1 MRIDFNNNTLII
13 TLYDD
18 SNLWKLLKAVT
29 EIERYLCKKLPL
41 DFNGASEVLIDVDD
55 YYEYVTL
62 RRKILDY
69 TPIY

>member
-1 MRIDFNNNTLII
+1 MRIDFNNNMLIV

-18 SNLWKLLKAVT
+18 NNLWKLLKAIT
-29 EIERYLCKKLPL
+29 EIETYLCKKISL

>member
-18 SNLWKLLKAVT
+18 NHLSILLASIT
-29 EIERYLCKKLPL
+29 EIESYLFRKLSL
-41 DFNGASEVLIDVDD
+41 DFNGASEVFIDVED

>member
-1 MRIDFNNNTLII
+1 MKIDFHNNTLIV

-18 SNLWKLLKAVT
+18 NNLSILLNSIT
-29 EIERYLCKKLPL
+29 EIERYLCKKLSL
-41 DFNGASEVLIDVDD
+41 DFNGASEVFIDVED
-55 YYEYVTL
+55 YYEYVAL

>member
-1 MRIDFNNNTLII
+1 MRIDFHNNTLIV

-18 SNLWKLLKAVT
+18 NNLWKLLKAIT
-29 EIERYLCKKLPL
+29 EIETYLCKKLSL
-41 DFNGASEVLIDVDD
+41 DFNGASEVLIDVED

>member
-1 MRIDFNNNTLII
+1 MKIDFQNNTLIV

-18 SNLWKLLKAVT
+18 NNLSILLNSIT
-29 EIERYLCKKLPL
+29 EIERYFCIKLSL

>member
-1 MRIDFNNNTLII
+1 MRIDFNNNTLIVS
-13 TLYDD
+13 LYDD
-18 SNLWKLLKAVT
+18 NNLSILLASIT
-29 EIERYLCKKLPL
+29 EIETYLCKKLAL
-41 DFNGASEVLIDVDD
+41 DFNGASEVLIDVED

>member
-1 MRIDFNNNTLII
+1 MRIDFNNNTLIV

-18 SNLWKLLKAVT
+18 NNLWKLLKAIT
-29 EIERYLCKKLPL
+29 EIETYLCKKLSL
-41 DFNGASEVLIDVDD
+41 DFNGASEVLIDVED
-55 YYEYVTL
+55 YYDYVTL

>member
-1 MRIDFNNNTLII
+1 MKIDFQKNTLIV

-18 SNLWKLLKAVT
+18 NNLSILLNSIT
-29 EIERYLCKKLPL
+29 EIERYLCKKLSL
-41 DFNGASEVLIDVDD
+41 DFNGAREVFIDVED

>member
-1 MRIDFNNNTLII
+1 MRIDFNNNTLIV

-18 SNLWKLLKAVT
+18 NNLWKLLKAIT
-29 EIERYLCKKLPL
+29 EIETYLCKKISL
-41 DFNGASEVLIDVDD
+41 DFNGASEVLIDVED

-69 TPIY
+69 APIY

>member
-1 MRIDFNNNTLII
+1 MRIDFNNNTLIV

-18 SNLWKLLKAVT
+18 NNLWKLLKAIT
-29 EIERYLCKKLPL
+29 EIETYLCKKISL
-41 DFNGASEVLIDVDD
+41 DFNGANEVLIDVED

>member
-1 MRIDFNNNTLII
+1 MKIDFHNNTLIV

-18 SNLWKLLKAVT
+18 NNLSILLNSIT
-29 EIERYLCKKLPL
+29 EIERYLCKKLSL
-41 DFNGASEVLIDVDD
+41 DFNGASEVFIDVED

>member
-1 MRIDFNNNTLII
+1 MSIDFNNNTLIV

-18 SNLWKLLKAVT
+18 NNLWKLLKAIT
-29 EIERYLCKKLPL
+29 EIETYLCKKLSL
-41 DFNGASEVLIDVDD
+41 DFNGASEVLIDVED

>member
-1 MRIDFNNNTLII
+1 MRIDFNNNTLIV
-13 TLYDD
+13 TLYNNN
-18 SNLWKLLKAVT
+18 NLTILLTSIT
-29 EIERYLCKKLPL
+29 EIERYLCKKLSL

>member
-1 MRIDFNNNTLII
+1 MKIDFQNNTLIV

-18 SNLWKLLKAVT
+18 NNLSILLNSIT
-29 EIERYLCKKLPL
+29 EIERYLCKKLSL
-41 DFNGASEVLIDVDD
+41 DFNGASEVFIDVED

>member
-1 MRIDFNNNTLII
+1 MRIDFNSNTLIV

-18 SNLWKLLKAVT
+18 NNLWKLLKAIT
-29 EIERYLCKKLPL
+29 EIETYLCKKLSL
-41 DFNGASEVLIDVDD
+41 DFNGASEVFIDVED

>member
-1 MRIDFNNNTLII
+1 MKIDFQNNTLIV

-18 SNLWKLLKAVT
+18 NNLHILLNSIT
-29 EIERYLCKKLPL
+29 EIERYLCKKLSL
-41 DFNGASEVLIDVDD
+41 DFNGASEVLIDVED

>member
-1 MRIDFNNNTLII
+1 MKIDFQNNTLIV

-18 SNLWKLLKAVT
+18 NNLHILLNSIT
-29 EIERYLCKKLPL
+29 EIERYLCRKLSL
-41 DFNGASEVLIDVDD
+41 DFNGASEVFIDVED

>member
-1 MRIDFNNNTLII
+1 MKIDFQNNTLIV

-18 SNLWKLLKAVT
+18 NNLHILLNSIT
-29 EIERYLCKKLPL
+29 EIERYLCKKLSL
-41 DFNGASEVLIDVDD
+41 DFNGASEVFIDVED

>member
-1 MRIDFNNNTLII
+1 MRIDFNNNTLIV
-13 TLYDD
+13 TLYDNN
-18 SNLWKLLKAVT
+18 NLSILLTSIT
-29 EIERYLCKKLPL
+29 EIERYLCKKLSL

>member
-1 MRIDFNNNTLII
+1 MRIDFNNNTLIV

-18 SNLWKLLKAVT
+18 NSLWKLLKAIT
-29 EIERYLCKKLPL
+29 EIETYLCKKISL
-41 DFNGASEVLIDVDD
+41 DFNGASEVLIDVED

>member
-29 EIERYLCKKLPL
+29 EIERYLCKKLSL
-41 DFNGASEVLIDVDD
+41 AFNSTSEVLIDVDD

>member
-1 MRIDFNNNTLII
+1 MKIDFQNNTLIV

-18 SNLWKLLKAVT
+18 NNLSILLNSIT
-29 EIERYLCKKLPL
+29 EIERYFWKKLSL
-41 DFNGASEVLIDVDD
+41 DFNGASEVFIDVED

>member
-1 MRIDFNNNTLII
+1 MRIDFNNNTLIV

-18 SNLWKLLKAVT
+18 NNLWKLLIAIT
-29 EIERYLCKKLPL
+29 EIETYLCKKLSL
-41 DFNGASEVLIDVDD
+41 DFNGANEVLIDVED

-69 TPIY
+69 TPIF

>member
-1 MRIDFNNNTLII
+1 MKIDFHNNTLIV

-18 SNLWKLLKAVT
+18 NNLSILLNSIT
-29 EIERYLCKKLPL
+29 EIERYFCKKLSL
-41 DFNGASEVLIDVDD
+41 DFNGASEVFIDVED

>member
-1 MRIDFNNNTLII
+1 MRIDFNNNTLIV

-18 SNLWKLLKAVT
+18 NNLWKLLKAIT
-29 EIERYLCKKLPL
+29 EIETYLCKKLSL
-41 DFNGASEVLIDVDD
+41 DFNGASEVLIEVED

>member
-1 MRIDFNNNTLII
+1 MKIDFQNNTLIV

-18 SNLWKLLKAVT
+18 NNLSILLNSIT
-29 EIERYLCKKLPL
+29 EIERYFCKKLSL
-41 DFNGASEVLIDVDD
+41 DFNGASEVFIDVED

>member
-1 MRIDFNNNTLII
+1 MKIDFQNHTLIV

-18 SNLWKLLKAVT
+18 NNLSILLNSIT
-29 EIERYLCKKLPL
+29 EIERYLCKKLSL
-41 DFNGASEVLIDVDD
+41 DFNGASEVLIDVED

>member
-1 MRIDFNNNTLII
+1 MKIDFQNNTLIV

-18 SNLWKLLKAVT
+18 NNLSILLNSIT
-29 EIERYLCKKLPL
+29 EIERYFCKKLSL
-41 DFNGASEVLIDVDD
+41 DFNGASEVFIDVED
-55 YYEYVTL
+55 YYEYVAL

>member
-1 MRIDFNNNTLII
+1 MKIDFQNNTLIV

-18 SNLWKLLKAVT
+18 NNLYILLNSIT
-29 EIERYLCKKLPL
+29 EIERYLCKKLSL
-41 DFNGASEVLIDVDD
+41 DFNGASEVFIDVED

>member
-1 MRIDFNNNTLII
+1 MDFNNNTLIV
-13 TLYDD
+13 TLYDNN
-18 SNLWKLLKAVT
+18 NLSILLTSIT
-29 EIERYLCKKLPL
+29 EIERYLCKKLSL
-41 DFNGASEVLIDVDD
+41 DFNGASEVLIDVDN

>member
-1 MRIDFNNNTLII
+1 MRIDFNSNTLIV

-18 SNLWKLLKAVT
+18 NNLWKLLKAIT
-29 EIERYLCKKLPL
+29 EIERYLCKKLSL
-41 DFNGASEVLIDVDD
+41 DFNGASEVFIDVED